1 MQLIRTFW
9 HVLLRLRIPPVLVP
23 GSLALALA
31 LATAALG
38 LTTSQ
43 GRSGRTLLGQGLWE
57 DLRGKVKHFTEVFD
71 ALVGQGVVVPTP
83 AVDFLQVVAGSKG
96 PQDHHHVQVWDVLQ
110 LIVLAGL
117 LLGQHLES
125 FKPLRFPLHA
135 SLNDMIIMIYSTG
148 GQRWNMMKSWWN
160 RDGTLPGSPSSPPWH
175 LPWRDAPRFDGGSLH
190 DKNQRIDSQPAVQIC
205 PG

>member
-1 MQLIRTFW
+1 MVPYISLFHWVCSLIKQSNTMTFS
-9 HVLLRLRIPPVLVP
+9 VLVP

-38 LTTSQ
+38 LTTGQ

-110 LIVLAGL
+110 LIVLARL

-125 FKPLRFPLHA
+125 FKTP
-135 SLNDMIIMIYSTG
+135 SLPSARIT
-148 GQRWNMMKSWWN
+148 QRPDHHDLLD
-160 RDGTLPGSPSSPPWH
+160 RRPTL
-175 LPWRDAPRFDGGSLH
+175 
-190 DKNQRIDSQPAVQIC
+190 KI
-205 PG
+205 

>member
-1 MQLIRTFW
+1 MVPYVSVFHRVCSFIKQSNTMTFS
-9 HVLLRLRIPPVLVP
+9 VLVP
-23 GSLALALA
+23 GSLALALALA

-57 DLRGKVKHFTEVFD
+57 DLCGKVKHFTEVFD

-125 FKPLRFPLHA
+125 FKPRRLPLHA
-135 SLNDMIIMIYSTG
+135 SLNDMIYSTG
-148 GQRWNMMKSWWN
+148 GQRVNYAEIVVKSRWN
-160 RDGTLPGSPSSPPWH
+160 
-175 LPWRDAPRFDGGSLH
+175 
-190 DKNQRIDSQPAVQIC
+190 PAW
-205 PG
+205 